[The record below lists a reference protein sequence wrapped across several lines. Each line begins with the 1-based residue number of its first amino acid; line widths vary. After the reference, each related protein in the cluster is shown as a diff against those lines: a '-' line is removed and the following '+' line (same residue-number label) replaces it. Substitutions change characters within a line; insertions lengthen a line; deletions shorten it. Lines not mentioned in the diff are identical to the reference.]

1 MMELNLPRQTVNRAE
16 RHWAQQL
23 ETQANAWKAAKPDAR
38 SVTDRGVTVVY
49 RRKRSRLRKEI
60 QATRA
65 GNPS

>member
-1 MMELNLPRQTVNRAE
+1 MMESNLPRQTVNRAE